1 VASQLLQVL
10 AEVLRETRTEAT
22 DEWIHRIVELHE
34 AYEKSIGDATGLEIN
49 RLQRLERDFLR
60 RCVLW
65 TSDLGKVRFGA
76 LTLHQLLGQ
85 QCWLLSKLD
94 HSGDSDAEDI
104 ENLQC
109 DAVAHMALA
118 EKPGVILEWLKSM
131 PKPTAA
137 QTKMGHTCPPA
148 DRDALL
154 TRSLLV
160 FCTVENLRD
169 ANTLLRAYISD
180 VEERTM
186 DDLTTSYMNKEDGK
200 APSHV
205 VFGSMLLRVCE
216 KDQRTGPLFQ
226 WLLRSFKR
234 ELDMLY
240 KPQIVQSYTTKIGKV
255 YFNIQPPP
263 SMFSMMENMMS
274 MMGGGGAGMM
284 NPAMMQ
290 AAMGGQM

>member
-1 VASQLLQVL
+1 
-10 AEVLRETRTEAT
+10 
-22 DEWIHRIVELHE
+22 
-34 AYEKSIGDATGLEIN
+34 
-49 RLQRLERDFLR
+49 
-60 RCVLW
+60 
-65 TSDLGKVRFGA
+65 
-76 LTLHQLLGQ
+76 
-85 QCWLLSKLD
+85 
-94 HSGDSDAEDI
+94 
-104 ENLQC
+104 
-109 DAVAHMALA
+109 MALA